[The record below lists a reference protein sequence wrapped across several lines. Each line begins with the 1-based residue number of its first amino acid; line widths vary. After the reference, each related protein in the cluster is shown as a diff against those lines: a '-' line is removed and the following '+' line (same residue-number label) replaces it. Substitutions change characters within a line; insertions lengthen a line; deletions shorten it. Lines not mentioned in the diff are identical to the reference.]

1 MTRHPKEWLYA
12 TKRLQPNLGETEL
25 DESEWKLVHE
35 PKSFS
40 ETYRNLQAELEE
52 HAPHMTS
59 DGEAIFLRDVRHEGA
74 LDMFAEARKAYQSNN
89 ENHAWYFLAKAAQA
103 IGFLAASQGAVYPRE
118 DDGDVRSSLRTNGSK
133 GGRAKGDNAQKV
145 LDGIAQTILSKQ
157 HPKGGWTKNSMRK
170 EYNTITATM
179 DDYKDADRKWR
190 VLLKRDDIQAVLIAI
205 EPD

>member
-1 MTRHPKEWLYA
+1 MDGPEWVLA
-12 TKRLQPNLGETEL
+12 
-25 DESEWKLVHE
+25 HE

-40 ETYRNLQAELEE
+40 ETYRILQAALEE
-52 HAPHMTS
+52 CSPHMIS
-59 DGEAIFLRDVRHEGA
+59 DGEAIFLRDVQIETA
-74 LDMFAEARKAYQSNN
+74 LDMFAEAQEAYQGKNESN
-89 ENHAWYFLAKAAQA
+89 AWYFLAQAAQA
-103 IGFLAASQGAVYPRE
+103 IGFLVASQRAVYPR
-118 DDGDVRSSLRTNGSK
+118 DDEGDLRSSLRTNGSK

-190 VLLKRDDIQAVLIAI
+190 VLLKRDDIQAVLTAI